1 MSLASSDGLETA
13 WESVWRVRGGVG
25 GRGKGKKRDL
35 EDPGID
41 LEFRVSFVLVLF
53 IREKRTPVPPAFT
66 QVRVHMCRCEAGAV
80 CLVSPRLPSAA
91 GAHVL
96 TSTN

>member
-25 GRGKGKKRDL
+25 GRGKGKKRL

-41 LEFRVSFVLVLF
+41 
-53 IREKRTPVPPAFT
+53 P
-66 QVRVHMCRCEAGAV
+66 G
-80 CLVSPRLPSAA
+80 
-91 GAHVL
+91 
-96 TSTN
+96 TSRIHASVYM